1 MSDIVERLRSVAH
14 TYDEYGV
21 HSEIELAAANEIDRL
36 RKHFAMAEHEM
47 KVADR
52 NRIFFQ
58 KEYERWMSIAQGQSD
73 HIGKLEEA
81 IGKYVDTIVEYEGV
95 TFIDKLDDDWAK
107 LILKVSEEQLK
118 KRREQE

>member
-14 TYDEYGV
+14 THDEYGV
-21 HSEIELAAANEIDRL
+21 HSEVELAAAKEIERL

-58 KEYERWMSIAQGQSD
+58 KEYERWMSIAQSQSAY
-73 HIGKLEEA
+73 ITELKEA
-81 IGKYVDTIVEYEGV
+81 IGRYVETVVRYEGI
-95 TFIDKLDDDWAK
+95 TFIDGVYDVWAK
-107 LILKVSEEQLK
+107 LILSVSDEWI
-118 KRREQE
+118 KRKDKE